1 MTTSSAPLTTAR
13 PSLAHRPRVSTIS
26 GRTRLIAA
34 AAGVAV
40 VATAAFGASR
50 LLAAP
55 AVPTLRTQAV
65 QRSTITQT
73 IAISGS
79 VNPST
84 TTNLS
89 FGTNGEVAAELVSV
103 GQNVNAGDV
112 LAKLKDAD
120 QQAALQQAASNLA
133 AAQAKYNTTSN
144 GDDLI
149 PLRASIDQAQQALDR
164 LQTTYN
170 SAKGNLD
177 TYNGWAVSDRLAA
190 NQSYL
195 AAQTTLSTLQSDLF
209 TDIQYNDV
217 RTATTT
223 SNTLYQN
230 LQQAQVPST
239 TLDQALT
246 DLGAAISAL
255 KTQMAAADASR
266 PDPQAFAAAQVTFNA
281 ALSRVQSAFDG
292 LSAPLGTA
300 LTNANG
306 IIASLNTASTK
317 GAPSLDQTRADA
329 NLLTQQLTTAQQQ
342 IIAAKSKASALST
355 PLATIA
361 DAVTGTSFSNA
372 RNSLANAKQS
382 LQTALDSR
390 PSNLQSALSSVQSAQ
405 TSYDT
410 AQNALADTVLKAP
423 STGQITAINSKVGE
437 TVSGTTAFMVLTG
450 TSQLVLHGT
459 IGEADVAAL
468 KLAQV
473 ATITVDAIGTD
484 KRLTG
489 KVTKIDPLA
498 TVSQG
503 VPVYGVDVT
512 LDVADPALRGGM
524 TGSANV
530 IIATARDVLVVPN
543 TAIKTL
549 GGRRGVQVMKDGET
563 IDITDVAFGISN
575 DSVTEVKSGLAEGDL
590 VVLPTARTTTT
601 TTTNQRGGQGV
612 QFGGPGGAI
621 GK

>member
-13 PSLAHRPRVSTIS
+13 PSLAPRSRVSTFS
-26 GRTRLIAA
+26 GRSRLIAV
-34 AAGVAV
+34 AAGVAIL
-40 VATAAFGASR
+40 ATAGVGATR
-50 LLAAP
+50 LLGAPAAP
-55 AVPTLRTQAV
+55 ALRTQAV
-65 QRSTITQT
+65 QRATITQT
-73 IAISGS
+73 IAIAGS

-84 TTNLS
+84 TTNLT
-89 FGTNGEVAAELVSV
+89 FGTSGEVAAEMASV

-133 AAQAKYNTTSN
+133 AAQARYNATAN

-164 LQTTYN
+164 LQTSYN

-177 TYNGWAVSDRLAA
+177 TYNGWAVSDRTAA

-195 AAQTTLSTLQSDLF
+195 AALTTLSTLQADLF
-209 TDIQYNDV
+209 MDIQYNDV
-217 RTATTT
+217 RTATAT

-239 TLDQALT
+239 TLDQALI

-255 KTQMAAADASR
+255 KTQMAASDAGKA
-266 PDPQAFAAAQVTFNA
+266 DPQAFAAAQVTFNA

-292 LSAPLGTA
+292 LSAPLATA
-300 LTNANG
+300 LTNANS

-342 IIAAKSKASALST
+342 IITAKSKASALST

-361 DAVTGTSFSNA
+361 DAVTGTSFNNA

-382 LQTALDSR
+382 LQTALNAR

-410 AQNALADTVLKAP
+410 AQNALANTVLKAP
-423 STGQITAINSKVGE
+423 SAGQITAINAKVGE
-437 TVSGTTAFMVLTG
+437 TLTGTAAFMVLTG

-459 IGEADVAAL
+459 VGEADVATL

-489 KVTKIDPLA
+489 KVTKIDPIA

-512 LDVADPALRGGM
+512 LDVADPAIRGGM

-530 IIATARDVLVVPN
+530 IIASARDVLVVPN
-543 TAIKTL
+543 TAIKSL
-549 GGRRGVQVMKDGET
+549 GGQRGVQVVKDGET

-575 DSVTEVKSGLAEGDL
+575 DSVTEVKSGLALGDL

-601 TTTNQRGGQGV
+601 TTNQRGGQGV
-612 QFGGPGGAI
+612 QVGGPGGAI
-621 GK
+621 GR